1 MKAEF
6 RLANQ
11 TDHQQIV
18 DLISN
23 REELFF
29 VGPQGE
35 YPLSVDR
42 IKWLITVRD
51 HPTVI
56 LFEGIVIG
64 FACLL
69 DLREGESATIGNVI
83 IDKKYRERGFGRIL
97 IEYMIDCAFKNYK
110 ISEVN
115 IGVFNAN
122 TRAILLYNSI
132 GFIPYRIKEM
142 RDFSDNRVALIYMKI
157 MLTQWSSNKSPE
169 NLNKSETQH
178 KHLPNN
184 R

>member
-1 MKAEF
+1 MKADF
-6 RLANQ
+6 RLATE

-23 REELFF
+23 MEELFF

-35 YPLSVDR
+35 YPSGADR

-56 LFEGIVIG
+56 LFEGMVIG

-69 DLREGESATIGNVI
+69 DIREGKSATIGNVI
-83 IDKKYRERGFGRIL
+83 IDQNYRGRGFGRLL
-97 IEYMIDCAFKNYK
+97 IEYMIDCAFKNCE

-132 GFIPYRIKEM
+132 GFIPCGIQEM
-142 RDFSDNRVALIYMKI
+142 RDFSNNRVALIYMKI
-157 MLTQWSSNKSPE
+157 MLTQWNINKSLNIFNKPE
-169 NLNKSETQH
+169 I
-178 KHLPNN
+178 KHIYIPKKP
-184 R
+184 